1 MLVGIVDYRAGNLT
15 SVCSALSYLRIDF
28 IVGRSPELLQKC
40 DKLIFPGVG
49 EAAAAMKTLR
59 SLGWDDFLKERIQSG
74 VPMLGICLG
83 HQIIF
88 EKSEEG
94 NTDCL
99 GLIPGEVRRFDSAAG
114 LKVPQIG
121 WNTVE
126 REKKS
131 PLFDGIPQD
140 AGFYFVHSYYT
151 VPSDSNVIIGTTDYG
166 VRFASAVNFGSL
178 FSVQFHPEK
187 SGRFGLRVLENFL
200 KF

>member
-121 WNTVE
+121 WNV
-126 REKKS
+126 S
-131 PLFDGIPQD
+131 ILFT
-140 AGFYFVHSYYT
+140 H
-151 VPSDSNVIIGTTDYG
+151 TTQCH
-166 VRFASAVNFGSL
+166 RIQTLSSEL
-178 FSVQFHPEK
+178 PITE
-187 SGRFGLRVLENFL
+187 FGLHRQLISDHSFRFSSIRKNRGVSVCAFL
-200 KF
+200 KIS

>member
-88 EKSEEG
+88 EKNGILSSAKKNLLSLTEFLKTPVSILFTHTTQCHRIQTLSSELPITE
-94 NTDCL
+94 
-99 GLIPGEVRRFDSAAG
+99 
-114 LKVPQIG
+114 
-121 WNTVE
+121 
-126 REKKS
+126 
-131 PLFDGIPQD
+131 
-140 AGFYFVHSYYT
+140 
-151 VPSDSNVIIGTTDYG
+151 
-166 VRFASAVNFGSL
+166 
-178 FSVQFHPEK
+178 
-187 SGRFGLRVLENFL
+187 FGLHRQLISDHSFRFSSIRKNRGVSVCAFL
-200 KF
+200 KIS